1 LSFAAATSFGTRIG
15 VQRWIRMKELLANKR
30 KLRAIL
36 SHRLHGFYELLKAYF
51 AKDAEEFLN
60 RAEQANRD

>member
-1 LSFAAATSFGTRIG
+1 
-15 VQRWIRMKELLANKR
+15 MKELLSNKR

-60 RAEQANRD
+60 TSRTTNRNSRYAD